1 MLGISENLI
10 TNHGLEVGSLAL
22 ERWAGDTGLWFKVK
36 ELRLLRVEEDLLLL
50 GIILC

>member
-1 MLGISENLI
+1 MSVSLVA
-10 TNHGLEVGSLAL
+10 NHGLEVGSLAP